1 MMRRARASLPLFAVV
16 LPLAVAACGGESIPP
31 APGPAH
37 RPPAVT
43 ASPTPTPTA
52 MPSPTSVSTA
62 TPSPSPSPSP
72 TPPPTVTPAATPEP
86 TPKPTPEPPAI
97 EYTPITRGEPRP
109 LPWSVA
115 LYYRVNHCDGCGAG
129 FGDLR
134 RVVFDEAAGE
144 YGETRPAAFFDAIGI
159 INSAAVSVDGQE
171 VAVMVCHVQPC
182 GGEYSEYIPGPEAEQ
197 RLWISRDAGRR
208 WEDLGLVLPGSAIRD
223 VVDGDVLVEQENY
236 WSDRQRWID
245 LDDEAWEALLE
256 GLAALGLDSREGWER
271 RSLWVVS
278 GEEAPPASEPESPA
292 LGGLDWVSVGKATE
306 GLFLWAA
313 RQRDINLL
321 AIATEQGAVQ
331 HVYGTAEWRWGPE
344 PDGDPSWIPRFV
356 TDDLLVR
363 PSWTAPEPV
372 QATAEIIDLEA
383 AVVHEVAGLRLPR
396 EVEVYPQEEYYRFMA
411 ARPAPAIPF
420 TALTLGEPR
429 PLPPGT
435 ALYYY
440 LALPCTLCEPLPYD
454 LRRVVFDEVV
464 GGLREDRPLS
474 FFDGVIDFFDHSSL
488 DYGTQKVTS
497 FGASRSG
504 RTLAVTLCHVGRC
517 QVGSIEGVYPT
528 PDWELRLWVSD
539 DSGRTWEDRGLL
551 LPETVILDVTDDD
564 VLLRTWNFWRY
575 ADQKYTDDALEHMRG
590 LLEPLGLDALEGQEH
605 WLRWVVS
612 GEEHTPVVPEATPV
626 GLGGVDWR
634 RLAPLPSGSVAW
646 SAVAEGVYLLAI
658 ASAEGTVE
666 KVFGSAEPLWEPS
679 WAYRL
684 SIGPVSLPSP
694 YLPAVFESTRLE
706 GGALLDLA
714 TLSIHPIEGL
724 STVMAGPT
732 EGQAWQ
738 SVYVFLAARP
748 APD

>member
-1 MMRRARASLPLFAVV
+1 MMRRARAFLPLLACL
-16 LPLAVAACGGESIPP
+16 LPLAAAACGGESIPP

-37 RPPAVT
+37 RPPAAT

-86 TPKPTPEPPAI
+86 TPEPPAI

-115 LYYRVNHCDGCGAG
+115 LYYRVTHCDGCGAG

-144 YGETRPAAFFDAIGI
+144 YGETRPTAFFDAIGMV
-159 INSAAVSVDGQE
+159 NSAAVSADGQE

-182 GGEYSEYIPGPEAEQ
+182 GGEYSEYLPGPEAEQ
-197 RLWISRDAGRR
+197 RLWISRDAGQQ
-208 WEDLGLVLPGSAIRD
+208 WEDLGLVLPGSEIRD

-313 RQRDINLL
+313 RQRDTNLL

-344 PDGDPSWIPRFV
+344 PDGDPSRIPRFV

-363 PSWTAPEPV
+363 PSWTAPEPI

-383 AVVHEVAGLRLPR
+383 AVVHEVTGLTLPR
-396 EVEVYPQEEYYRFMA
+396 EVEVYPQEEYYHFWA
-411 ARPAPAIPF
+411 SRPVPAIPF
-420 TALTLGEPR
+420 TALTMGEPR
-429 PLPPGT
+429 ELPSGT
-435 ALYYY
+435 ALFFGDFPKEGY
-440 LALPCTLCEPLPYD
+440 AMDVT
-454 LRRVVFDEVV
+454 RAVFDAEAGAFAV
-464 GGLREDRPLS
+464 DRPWG
-474 FFDGVIDFFDHSSL
+474 FFDGL
-488 DYGTQKVTS
+488 GYVTS
-497 FGASRSG
+497 FALSEDG
-504 RTLAVTLCHVGRC
+504 RTMAAAVCV
-517 QVGSIEGVYPT
+517 EGQCEDCYSGPSE
-528 PDWELRLWVSD
+528 DARLHLWVSH
-539 DSGRTWEDRGLL
+539 SGGATWEDWGEVPQGSYIAEVTPEDVAVIAWLPDPDSDDEWDRIPRRWWFRAGEDFELPPELVPPRQATGLFSNDL
-551 LPETVILDVTDDD
+551 YWYVDETRPD
-564 VLLRTWNFWRY
+564 
-575 ADQKYTDDALEHMRG
+575 E
-590 LLEPLGLDALEGQEH
+590 
-605 WLRWVVS
+605 
-612 GEEHTPVVPEATPV
+612 
-626 GLGGVDWR
+626 
-634 RLAPLPSGSVAW
+634 APLWTFYDEGERRHVLVGPDGEVLTAFFWAESTQHLYLNGFLTHDLLVGQLGSYW
-646 SAVAEGVYLLAI
+646 SAGPAMVVLVDLETSSVHPVEAVDEAEFAQCLC
-658 ASAEGTVE
+658 
-666 KVFGSAEPLWEPS
+666 LWFSRP
-679 WAYRL
+679 
-684 SIGPVSLPSP
+684 
-694 YLPAVFESTRLE
+694 
-706 GGALLDLA
+706 GG
-714 TLSIHPIEGL
+714 
-724 STVMAGPT
+724 
-732 EGQAWQ
+732 
-738 SVYVFLAARP
+738 
-748 APD
+748 